1 MEEETEF
8 AASQI
13 NWNEIEFKFQ
23 IPSSPA
29 KFLLVCRSPHI
40 APLTSDSWLLLRVD
54 ADGCLFI
61 VSAVVKSMFKIW
73 SGIKRVT
80 REVPILTRD

>member
-13 NWNEIEFKFQ
+13 NWNEIEFKSDPWLSRKVF
-23 IPSSPA
+23 IGLPLSSHS
-29 KFLLVCRSPHI
+29 CSP
-40 APLTSDSWLLLRVD
+40 PLWHPDSWLLLQVQVD

-61 VSAVVKSMFKIW
+61 VSAVV
-73 SGIKRVT
+73 
-80 REVPILTRD
+80 

>member
-29 KFLLVCRSPHI
+29 KFLLVCRSPLT
-40 APLTSDSWLLLRVD
+40 APLTSDTLTAGSCLEWMLMVVCLLSPQLLKVCSKY
-54 ADGCLFI
+54 GL
-61 VSAVVKSMFKIW
+61 
-73 SGIKRVT
+73 
-80 REVPILTRD
+80 E